1 MNILNKAIEHHK
13 KGEIIDAE
21 KLYRKVLKE
30 NPHYSD
36 AIYYLGHIEL
46 SKKNKNK
53 ALSYFKKAAE
63 ISPNKEIYIKDFLNL
78 FISTGNLDEA
88 IIMIKKALTNFP
100 NSYEI
105 NFILALVNYRKSNL
119 EEAILYYKKTISIKP
134 NYYQAYNNLGI
145 ALLDLNKLEEAE
157 ENFKKAISLEPNF
170 ISAHNNLGLALKAL
184 HRQDESEFHF
194 QKAIQLNP
202 EFKDIDN
209 KIKNGEWVQSREKL
223 EKFIVKNSI
232 DTKRILDVYIFSWC
246 NFCLSQIKKKKF
258 RKFGEIFVNL
268 LKIERKN
275 QNIEK
280 LANYFFS
287 KYNLSKILIFI
298 RKEDQLLIH
307 VSYSQ
312 FKLLKGQYNEAEK
325 IATSNIRKSRELI
338 INKETENL
346 GWLIIKRSMLMFQ
359 SKILARENLDLL
371 ISKLNLSK

>member
-1 MNILNKAIEHHK
+1 MDILNKAIEHHK

-21 KLYRKVLKE
+21 KLYQKVLKE
-30 NPHYSD
+30 NPNYSD

-53 ALSYFKKAAE
+53 ALSYFKKA
-63 ISPNKEIYIKDFLNL
+63 IDINPNKEIYIKDFLNL

-88 IIMIKKALTNFP
+88 IMMIEKALTNFP

-105 NFILALVNYRKSNL
+105 NFILALVYYRKSNL
-119 EEAILYYKKTISIKP
+119 EKAILYYKKTVGIKP
-134 NYYQAYNNLGI
+134 NYYQAYNNLGV
-145 ALLDLNKLEEAE
+145 ALLDINKLKEAE

-184 HRQDESEFHF
+184 HKKDESEFHF

-202 EFKDIDN
+202 EFKDLDI
-209 KIKNGEWVQSREKL
+209 KIKNGEWIQSKEKL

-246 NFCLSQIKKKKF
+246 NFCINQIKEQNFK
-258 RKFGEIFVNL
+258 KFGEIFVNL

-275 QNIEK
+275 HNIEK
-280 LANYFFS
+280 LANYYFS
-287 KYNLSKILIFI
+287 KHNLSRILSFV
-298 RKEDQLLIH
+298 RKEDQLLMH
-307 VSYSQ
+307 VSYCQ
-312 FKLLKGQYNEAEK
+312 FKLLKGQYDEAEK

-338 INKETENL
+338 INKENENL

-359 SKILARENLDLL
+359 SKILARENLNLL
-371 ISKLNLSK
+371 ISKLNLPK

>member
-1 MNILNKAIEHHK
+1 MDILNKAIEHHK

-21 KLYRKVLKE
+21 KLYLKILKE
-30 NPHYSD
+30 NPNHSD
-36 AIYYLGHIEL
+36 TIYYLGHIEL
-46 SKKNKNK
+46 LKKNKNT

-63 ISPNKEIYIKDFLNL
+63 INPSKEIYIKDFLNL
-78 FISTGNLDEA
+78 YIIKGNLDEA
-88 IIMIKKALTNFP
+88 VVMIEKALTNFP

-105 NFILALVNYRKSNL
+105 NFILGLVHYRKSNL
-119 EEAILYYKKTISIKP
+119 EDAIYYYKKTVDIKP

-145 ALLDLNKLEEAE
+145 TLLDINKFKEAE
-157 ENFKKAISLEPNF
+157 ENLKKAISLEPNF
-170 ISAHNNLGLALKAL
+170 INAHNNLGLALKAL
-184 HRQDESEFHF
+184 HKKDESEFHF

-209 KIKNGEWVQSREKL
+209 KIKNGDWIQSKEKL

-246 NFCLSQIKKKKF
+246 NFCINQIKKKNF
-258 RKFGEIFVNL
+258 EKFGEIFVNL

-287 KYNLSKILIFI
+287 ENDLSRILNFV
-298 RKEDQLLIH
+298 RKEDQLLIN
-307 VSYSQ
+307 VSYCQ
-312 FKLLKGQYNEAEK
+312 FKLLKGQYDEAEK
-325 IATSNIRKSRELI
+325 IAISNIRKCRELI
-338 INKETENL
+338 IKKETENL
-346 GWLIIKRSMLMFQ
+346 GWLIIKRSMVMFKR
-359 SKILARENLDLL
+359 KILARENLDLL